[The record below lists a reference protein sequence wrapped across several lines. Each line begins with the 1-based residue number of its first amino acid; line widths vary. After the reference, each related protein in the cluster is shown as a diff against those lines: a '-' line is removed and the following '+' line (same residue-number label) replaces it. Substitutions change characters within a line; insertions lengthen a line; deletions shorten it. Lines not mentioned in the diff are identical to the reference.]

1 MSKNLNNLIEQKI
14 KNGEKLLSVFV
25 TAGFPELNATT
36 DIILNLAD
44 SGVDFVELGLPF
56 SDPIADGPVI
66 QAASQQALQNGF
78 LVEHLFEIIN
88 NVRQVSEI
96 PILIM
101 GYLNP
106 VFKMGIKKFLNH
118 ASLAKAD
125 GLIIPDWPVEE
136 SEKYFPN
143 LKELDLDLIQLI
155 APNCPITRIW
165 ELDSKSTSFL
175 YCVAY
180 AGVTGQ
186 TGRLPKK
193 TIDFFN
199 NLRKNVR
206 HPIMIGFGIKNRQD
220 FLTYSKFS
228 DGVIVGSAFLRL
240 LQKSSGLQRKKE
252 IRKFVKNFLKT

>member
-1 MSKNLNNLIEQKI
+1 MSENLNNLIEQKI

-25 TAGFPELNATT
+25 TAGFPELDATT

-56 SDPIADGPVI
+56 SDPIADGPII
-66 QAASQQALQNGF
+66 QAASQKALQNGF
-78 LVEHLFEIIN
+78 QVKHLFEIIKD
-88 NVRQVSEI
+88 VRQKSQI

-106 VFKMGIKKFLNH
+106 VYRMGIGDFLNH

-136 SEKYFPN
+136 SEKYLPN

-155 APNCPITRIW
+155 APNCPVARIKKI
-165 ELDSKSTSFL
+165 DSKSSSFL

-180 AGVTGQ
+180 TGVTGQ
-186 TGRLPKK
+186 TGRLPQI

-199 NLRKNVR
+199 SLRKNVR
-206 HPIMIGFGIKNRQD
+206 HPVMIGFGIKNRQD
-220 FLTYSKFS
+220 FLTYSKYA
-228 DGVIVGSAFLRL
+228 DGVIIGTAFLRL
-240 LQKSSGLQRKKE
+240 LQKSSGLQREKD
-252 IRKFVKNFLKT
+252 IRRFVKRFFE